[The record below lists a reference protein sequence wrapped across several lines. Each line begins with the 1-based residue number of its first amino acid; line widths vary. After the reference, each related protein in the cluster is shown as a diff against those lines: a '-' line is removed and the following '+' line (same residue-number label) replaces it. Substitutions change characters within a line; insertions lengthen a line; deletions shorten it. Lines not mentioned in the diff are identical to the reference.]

1 LEAGQILLRKHVMDQ
16 QVVDCSGLKLQRVND
31 IAMDFADG
39 ALHLWGMDT
48 GMRGFLTR
56 LGSRWGLF
64 GLLRPLHERLH
75 QHLIHWDFVER
86 IEPTRGHI
94 RLRLSRDEV
103 RSAIRRAPAPTE

>member
-1 LEAGQILLRKHVMDQ
+1 
-16 QVVDCSGLKLQRVND
+16 
-31 IAMDFADG
+31 MDFAGG

-48 GMRGFLTR
+48 GMRGLLTGWAP
-56 LGSRWGLF
+56 LGPFRS
-64 GLLRPLHERLH
+64 LRPLHERLH

-86 IEPTRGHI
+86 IEPARGHI